1 MKNIWES
8 LSGYKT
14 YLIVLITVFYAVI
27 GVALSL
33 HTLDQAIQVVLAALA
48 VAGLRNGLSATI
60 EDIIVSIIKRK
71 K

>member
-14 YLIVLITVFYAVI
+14 YLIVLVTVFYAVI
-27 GVALSL
+27 GVMLSL
-33 HTLDQAIQVVLAALA
+33 HSLDQAINVVLAALA